1 MMPSDFGYKN
11 DNTLL
16 GETFSLVFSWV
27 YLSFLCQASVGPQAS
42 VKKKYEADEIT
53 LKDLSIIAI

>member
-16 GETFSLVFSWV
+16 GETFSLVF
-27 YLSFLCQASVGPQAS
+27 FLGLLIFPVSGFTRTAGLRE
-42 VKKKYEADEIT
+42 KKYEADEIT